1 MFSRTVIAMAFAFE
15 VTAQTLPHVDLEQEL
30 WTSIKQA
37 LNGPDGD
44 EYFQSSM
51 KDALL
56 PRLKGTLIS
65 AVPNESG
72 TTLVFGMTDST
83 TPEAAMLVHDLP
95 RELAPGTQIEF
106 SAIPIGYS
114 RDPFLVTFDTDK
126 DSIVTKPFGTIAPSW
141 YIGPAL
147 GAVRTAEFW
156 NSSSST
162 WVANR

>member
-65 AVPNESG
+65 E
-72 TTLVFGMTDST
+72 
-83 TPEAAMLVHDLP
+83 
-95 RELAPGTQIEF
+95 
-106 SAIPIGYS
+106 
-114 RDPFLVTFDTDK
+114 
-126 DSIVTKPFGTIAPSW
+126 
-141 YIGPAL
+141 
-147 GAVRTAEFW
+147 VRTKAAPPLC
-156 NSSSST
+156 S
-162 WVANR
+162 V